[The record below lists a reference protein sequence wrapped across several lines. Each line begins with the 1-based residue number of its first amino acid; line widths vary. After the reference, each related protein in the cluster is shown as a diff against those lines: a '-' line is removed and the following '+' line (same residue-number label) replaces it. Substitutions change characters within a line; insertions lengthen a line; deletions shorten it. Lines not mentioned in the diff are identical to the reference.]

1 MKTCIHP
8 ALFQDMLLLVDWIVW
23 RIFCWHIL
31 GPLIPSEQCLNATVL
46 HGITMSIS
54 FWLQFP
60 HFLINGEIYHKAEII
75 SNHFKKAWRHLTS
88 KLTRCHSISPRLRCG
103 GWKICIVEVKPT
115 NLHSAIWSVCLTH
128 LVNGPKSLRDEIWAS
143 QFCIKNRGSI
153 NEAMKCLKRL
163 PPFLHFCGNIWHYN
177 LKMGC
182 N

>member
-103 GWKICIVEVKPT
+103 GVEDLHCGGEADKSAQCYLISMSHYVPLLDFQITLWVKMNSWFLCFVPI
-115 NLHSAIWSVCLTH
+115 NKKVVLSQ
-128 LVNGPKSLRDEIWAS
+128 WAS
-143 QFCIKNRGSI
+143 FSSSVMISS
-153 NEAMKCLKRL
+153 
-163 PPFLHFCGNIWHYN
+163 Y
-177 LKMGC
+177 
-182 N
+182 